1 MAGWDAK
8 KKKEKENKE
17 NEAEK
22 ERITW
27 TGWDYSPNNDVSPFF
42 NQLNLFFKLAYVGHK
57 RIPLFCF
64 VLFCTVK
71 RRFRVTLFSNFL
83 RFFNI
88 VHFSFFPDN
97 NWLKSV

>member
-8 KKKEKENKE
+8 KKKENKE

-42 NQLNLFFKLAYVGHK
+42 NQLNLFFKLAFFWSQTNSTF
-57 RIPLFCF
+57 LFCF
-64 VLFCTVK
+64 VLYCKAAFQSHVVFK
-71 RRFRVTLFSNFL
+71 FSP
-83 RFFNI
+83 FF
-88 VHFSFFPDN
+88 
-97 NWLKSV
+97 

>member
-57 RIPLFCF
+57 QIPLFCF
-64 VLFCTVK
+64 
-71 RRFRVTLFSNFL
+71 
-83 RFFNI
+83 
-88 VHFSFFPDN
+88 
-97 NWLKSV
+97 